1 MRILWV
7 KVGGLWPPD
16 RGGRLRSCH
25 LISELSRRHQVTV
38 ATTHGPD
45 ESPEGLWDGLRGCEH
60 VLSFPHRLAKQG
72 TARFA
77 AALCRSWLGRM
88 PVDLWKGRVPA
99 LAREVRRRVEAR
111 EVDLCVADFLVTA
124 ANIPLMGPVPVVLF
138 EHNVEHLIWRR
149 LSLVERRAWRR
160 ALLELEWRKMRSWEA
175 RACASAA
182 LTVVVS
188 EPDRALLA
196 ELAPSARLRAIP
208 TGVDTGYFSPNGK
221 PEAFGRLVFTGSM
234 DWYPN
239 EDAILYFI
247 ETVLPAIRREVPGVS
262 LTVVGHH
269 PTARL
274 RAAASRRE
282 VLLTGTVDDV
292 RPFVA
297 EAAVYVVPLRIGGG
311 TRLKIFEA
319 LAMAKAVV
327 STSVGAE
334 GLPLIDGEHF
344 LRADEP
350 ADFARAVVKLLKQP
364 DSRRR
369 LGLAG
374 RRLVQARY
382 SWAEVA
388 RRFESHLAEAGL
400 KPGAVSLDQRSTTAP
415 EAVGAGSKEE

>member
-1 MRILWV
+1 
-7 KVGGLWPPD
+7 
-16 RGGRLRSCH
+16 
-25 LISELSRRHQVTV
+25 
-38 ATTHGPD
+38 
-45 ESPEGLWDGLRGCEH
+45 
-60 VLSFPHRLAKQG
+60 
-72 TARFA
+72 
-77 AALCRSWLGRM
+77 
-88 PVDLWKGRVPA
+88 
-99 LAREVRRRVEAR
+99 
-111 EVDLCVADFLVTA
+111 
-124 ANIPLMGPVPVVLF
+124 
-138 EHNVEHLIWRR
+138 
-149 LSLVERRAWRR
+149 
-160 ALLELEWRKMRSWEA
+160 
-175 RACASAA
+175 
-182 LTVVVS
+182 VVVS
-188 EPDRALLA
+188 VPDRALLA